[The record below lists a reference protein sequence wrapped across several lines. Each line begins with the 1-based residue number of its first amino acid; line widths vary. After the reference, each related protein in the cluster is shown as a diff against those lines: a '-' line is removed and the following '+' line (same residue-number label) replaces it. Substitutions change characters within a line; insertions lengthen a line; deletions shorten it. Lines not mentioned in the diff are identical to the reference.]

1 MPRSRTPVSLHE
13 PGCRLIFLGGV
24 GEVGRN
30 MACLDVDGRLL
41 IVDVGLSFPSADMPG
56 IDLVLPDM
64 EFVRERAGDVQAIVL
79 THGHE
84 DHVGALPYL
93 LRDLGRP
100 VPVIGSAFTLELLQS
115 KLEEHEVTDLAERI
129 VAEPGA
135 ALEVGGFSMRFLHVT
150 HSIPD
155 GLAVAVDTPYGTV
168 LHTGD
173 FKLDPTPIDGLATDL
188 HGFAEE
194 AGRGVHVLLSDST
207 NAEEPGHSSSEKSV
221 GPILRDIVANA
232 PGIVVVAC
240 FSSHIHRIQQ
250 VVDAAIDDKRVVTF
264 LGRSMQNSIGAA
276 RRLGILQVDERDV
289 IDISEVDSLDPGRV
303 VIVCTGSQGEPYSAL
318 SLMAAREHKWVK
330 LKEGDTVVLSSSL
343 IPGNEPAIH
352 RVVDALYRSGAD
364 VFHMPSDP
372 VHASGHAAQ
381 EELRLLLSLVRPRWF
396 IPVHGERRHLQHHA
410 RLAEEVGIARS
421 NILICE
427 DGDVIEIGE
436 RVEKQERVRAGMTF
450 VDGLGIGDV
459 GGEVLRDRRKLA
471 GDGVVVVV
479 VTVDAQTGE
488 LVGGPDVV
496 NRGFVHEETSGD
508 ILEEARKRV
517 IAALEES
524 ADAHV
529 TDPSALQQNIRRV
542 LKRYFVDVTQ
552 RKPVILPVIMEA

>member
-1 MPRSRTPVSLHE
+1 LDDPV
-13 PGCRLIFLGGV
+13 CRLIFLGGV

-30 MACLDVDGRLL
+30 MACLEVDGRLL

-64 EFVRERAGDVQAIVL
+64 EFVRDRAPDVQAIVL

-93 LRDLGRP
+93 LRDLRRP

-129 VAEPGA
+129 VAMPGSM
-135 ALEVGGFSMRFLHVT
+135 LQVGGFTLRFLHVT

-155 GLAVAVDTPYGTV
+155 GLAVAVDTPHGTV

-207 NAEEPGHSSSEKSV
+207 NAEEPGHSMSERSV

-232 PGIVVVAC
+232 PGIVVAAC

-250 VVDAAIDDKRVVTF
+250 VIDAALADDRVVTF

-276 RRLGILQVDERDV
+276 RRLGILHVDDRDV
-289 IDISEVDSLDPGRV
+289 IDISEVDSFDPGRV
-303 VIVCTGSQGEPYSAL
+303 VIICTGSQGEPYSAL
-318 SLMAAREHKWVK
+318 SLMAAREHKWVR

-396 IPVHGERRHLQHHA
+396 IPIHGERRHLQHHA
-410 RLAEEVGIARS
+410 RLAEEVGIPRS
-421 NILICE
+421 NILVCE

-436 RVEKQERVRAGMTF
+436 RLEKQERVRAGMTF

-479 VTVDAQTGE
+479 VTIDAQSGE
-488 LVGGPDVV
+488 LIGGPDVV
-496 NRGFVHEETSGD
+496 NRGFVHEETSAG
-508 ILEEARKRV
+508 ILEEARTRV
-517 IAALEES
+517 IAALAES
-524 ADAHV
+524 AEANV